1 MKLNLSETEHL
12 IRALESFSS
21 YHVAKNYGHK
31 DHSILIEK
39 LKDHKLKLQT
49 P

>member
-12 IRALESFSS
+12 LRALESFSS
-21 YHVAKNYGHK
+21 YHVARDYGHRV
-31 DHSILIEK
+31 HGILIEK